1 VEVPPNPPNGEAAGV
16 VLDPP
21 SAGLAVNAPK
31 GEAFGVVLVS
41 PNLNENGEAAG
52 AAAEEA
58 EGAGSLLGLLV
69 VLLPLFPPNENG
81 DDDEALETSPDVA
94 LDEVGVVFPNPNV
107 AGRDVGLLLSAAV
120 PVAVP
125 PPNGLPVPGVPK
137 LKGEFAAGVV
147 DTGAGSFSFSFP
159 FRLLPVTPKLNFGA
173 DVVAVSPVGFA
184 VEMLVEG
191 NPNAAGVGF

>member
-16 VLDPP
+16 VLDPFP

-52 AAAEEA
+52 AAAEA
-58 EGAGSLLGLLV
+58 AGSLLGLLV

-81 DDDEALETSPDVA
+81 DDDEALEASPDVA
-94 LDEVGVVFPNPNV
+94 LDEVGAVFPNPNV
-107 AGRDVGLLLSAAV
+107 AGLGVGLLLSAAA

-125 PPNGLPVPGVPK
+125 PPNGLLVPGVPK
-137 LKGEFAAGVV
+137 LKGEFAAGV

-184 VEMLVEG
+184 VEVLVEG